1 MPYALEQLDTPFVA
15 VDVDIVEDNL
25 RRMQQQAEAAGLKLR
40 PHTKTHKQP
49 GLAQR
54 QVELGAHGITVAKLD
69 EAEVMLKAG
78 LTDILIAYPLVGRAK
93 AHRLAL
99 LMTRGLEPTISLD
112 SLEALKTVA
121 LAGQLAGR
129 SVNVLAEVD
138 TGFHRCG
145 LNGSALVELALTIHG
160 TPGVRFGGL
169 MSFAGHISGH
179 RDVDRITRL
188 IDEEDGMM
196 HDLVRQIT
204 AHHVP
209 VDDVSVG
216 GTILSHHLQRLR
228 TATEVRPGIY
238 IFNDMGIVTAHAA
251 TIDQCAARVWAT
263 IVSQPEAH
271 RLVLDSGS
279 KMLSTDGPIDGCYGH
294 IVEHPDWRIVRLSEE
309 HAVVELPP
317 NAAPA
322 AIGSLV
328 SIIPNH
334 ICTVMNLQNTVTA
347 VRQGSVVAS
356 WPIMA
361 RGGTQ

>member
-1 MPYALEQLDTPFVA
+1 MPYALEELDTPFVA

-25 RRMQQQAEAAGLKLR
+25 KRMQHQADAAGLMLR

-49 GLAQR
+49 WLARR

-78 LTDILIAYPLVGRAK
+78 LRDILIAYPLVGRAK

-99 LMTRGLEPTISLD
+99 LMARGLKPTVALD
-112 SLEALKTVA
+112 SADALQTAA
-121 LAGQLAGR
+121 LAGQMAGR
-129 SVNVLAEVD
+129 PVNVLAEVD

-145 LNGSALVELALTIHG
+145 LTGSALVELALTIHG

-179 RDVDRITRL
+179 TDVTRITAL
-188 IDEEDGMM
+188 IDDEDLMLG
-196 HDLVRQIT
+196 DLVRQIT
-204 AHHVP
+204 AHKVP
-209 VDDVSVG
+209 VDVVSVG
-216 GTILSHHLQRLR
+216 GTILSHHLDRLK

-238 IFNDMGIVTAHAA
+238 IFNDMGIVAGQAA
-251 TIDQCAARVWAT
+251 TLDQCGARVWAT
-263 IVSQPEAH
+263 VVSHPDSR

-294 IVEHPDWRIVRLSEE
+294 IVEHPQWRIVRLSEE
-309 HAVVELPP
+309 HAVVELPVG
-317 NAAPA
+317 APSA

-347 VRQGSVVAS
+347 IRQGSVVTT

-361 RGGTQ
+361 RGATQ